1 MVYLPGLAQYLF
13 FDLPLRS
20 GRYLPREVADAAEV
34 LIKVRYRAC
43 ISAPRPSSRQAAN
56 QEVSAAATTFLRPP
70 MQTQIPADCET
81 GPVKEPPAR
90 LRAPVCLGGEAF
102 GNGRHNLAMRV

>member
-1 MVYLPGLAQYLF
+1 MLPKSLSKSDTALASP
-13 FDLPLRS
+13 LP
-20 GRYLPREVADAAEV
+20 A
-34 LIKVRYRAC
+34 
-43 ISAPRPSSRQAAN
+43 PSSRQAAN

-102 GNGRHNLAMRV
+102 GNGRHKLAMRV